1 MRNKK
6 SIFQNADPL
15 VIIIYLLLVIF
26 GWVNIYAATYNIDN
40 PTDFS
45 LSMSYTRQMLWIGIS
60 FILIVGI
67 MIIDYSFFEFS
78 SLWIYILTV
87 ILLILVLII
96 GKETKGAQSW
106 IVIGGSFTIQP
117 SEFAKYGTSLALAKI
132 MSQIDYDFKRWTDK
146 IKALI
151 IIGIPAFLI
160 LLQPDTGSTLVFGAF
175 IFVLY
180 REGLPGWILI
190 VGLAAVVLFIASIL
204 MNALQANVF
213 GYVIAG
219 KYMLSLALVVL
230 AAITYWILRK
240 YKSALPVI
248 LTALL
253 LSVGYTQSVDYIFNH
268 VFKKHQQDRINEM
281 LGLTFDPKGA
291 GYNVYQSKIAIG
303 SGGFSGKGFMEGT
316 QTKYNFVPEQSTD
329 FIFCT
334 VGEEWGFLGSFFV
347 IVLFSALIIRLVFL
361 AERQRSKFARIYG
374 YCVASIF
381 FFHFMVNIGMTIG
394 LAPVIGIPL
403 PFFSYGGS
411 SLWAFTLLLF
421 TFVKLDSERIYVL
434 R

>member
-1 MRNKK
+1 MRNRK
-6 SIFQNADPL
+6 SIFQNADPV

-26 GWVNIYAATYNIDN
+26 GWMNIYAATYNIDN
-40 PTDFS
+40 PADFS
-45 LSMSYTRQMLWIGIS
+45 LSMSYTRQMLWIGVS
-60 FILIVGI
+60 FILIIGI

-78 SLWIYILTV
+78 SLWIYLLTV

-117 SEFAKYGTSLALAKI
+117 SEFAKYGTSLALAKV

-175 IFVLY
+175 VFVLY

-190 VGLAAVVLFIASIL
+190 VGLAAIVLFIASIL
-204 MNALQANVF
+204 MNAVQVNVF
-213 GYVIAG
+213 GYLIAG
-219 KYMLSLALVVL
+219 KYILAFALVAL
-230 AAITYWILRK
+230 AGLTYWMLRK
-240 YKSALPVI
+240 YKSALTII
-248 LTALL
+248 LTVLL

-347 IVLFSALIIRLVFL
+347 IVLFSALIIRLIFL

-421 TFVKLDSERIYVL
+421 TFVKLDSERIYML